1 MRRAFLAAA
10 ASAAAT
16 GLAAAPAHATLAYVT
31 GLLRGKPVV
40 WAAGDDG
47 SARVKVATGG
57 YSPKVSPDGQRIAY
71 VIGSRVAT
79 LKVKPAGGGTAI
91 TVAKN
96 VWYYEN
102 VAWAPDSVR
111 IGVVTGPEN
120 GPYALKVCDV
130 DARTCRTVAKG
141 YFSGL
146 SFAPSGEGLAFAR
159 AFSSAYPSR
168 ANLYVA
174 GLDTGTVRKLTSD
187 GKASWPAWGPERIAF
202 DRGQKAPRTGD
213 YDKLDIYTI
222 APDGTGLERLTTTR
236 PPFLLAGLQPLA
248 WSDDGKR
255 LAAQYTGQ
263 DTSEAWRV
271 NATNGKAADATG
283 GFDGIVG
290 WGLSHDGTALLATTG
305 YFDDPKGN
313 VVSVAWS
320 GGAQTVLATGATQPS
335 WNR

>member
-1 MRRAFLAAA
+1 MRRGLWAAA
-10 ASAAAT
+10 VAAAAT
-16 GLAAAPAHATLAYVT
+16 GLAAAPAQATLSYVT

-40 WAAGDDG
+40 WSARDDG
-47 SARVKVATGG
+47 SGRVKVATGG
-57 YSPKVSPDGQRIAY
+57 YNPKVAPDGRRIAY
-71 VIGSRVAT
+71 LIGARTAT
-79 LKVKPAGGGTAI
+79 LKVKPAAGGSAI

-102 VAWAPDSVR
+102 VEWAPDSVR
-111 IGVVTGPEN
+111 IGVITGPEN
-120 GPYALKVCDV
+120 GPYQLKVCDV
-130 DARTCRTVAKG
+130 DARRCRTVAKG

-146 SFAPSGEGLAFAR
+146 SFAPSGEGIAFAR
-159 AFSSAYPSR
+159 AFSNSYPSR
-168 ANLYVA
+168 ANLYTA
-174 GLDTGTVRKLTSD
+174 RLDGGTPHKLTSD
-187 GKASWPAWGPERIAF
+187 GKAGFPVWGPDAIAF
-202 DRGQKAPRTGD
+202 DRGQTAPRRGD

-222 APDGTGLERLTTTR
+222 TPDGGTIKRLTTTR

-263 DTSEAWRV
+263 DTAEAWRV
-271 NATNGKAADATG
+271 NATTGKAADATG

-290 WGLSHDGTALLATTG
+290 WGLSHDGSTLLATTG

-313 VVSVAWS
+313 VVAVAWS
-320 GGAQTVLATGATQPS
+320 GGAQTVLAKDATQPS